1 LADHLLPPSATEL
14 LRQLSLAA
22 ERATSLP
29 VEIRDEWSPQR
40 CASHM
45 LPWLAW
51 AFGVEEWDV
60 TWTDAQKRAAIT
72 SALAIKRTKGTIG
85 AVVST
90 VEDMGLGAQV
100 VEWFNQEPAGD
111 PYTYDL
117 IVTAE
122 QAGFTQQ
129 QLDLLL
135 ALIER
140 TKNVRSHLDELL
152 LQVQSSTT
160 LYTAGAP
167 LLGLDITL
175 AYEGDILTTP
185 EAPPPL
191 LLLHLD
197 VEGPDGTIGDAS
209 EHGSTV
215 LPFGSVTLDYF
226 DGRFGGSALFDGD
239 GGIVAL
245 LSLAPLAPLGTQPFT
260 VEFFVRPDGDGQI
273 HARYVQFGYNSNA
286 GCLWIA
292 NDGQPDQNR
301 LTVGYHDG
309 ITDLTVIAS
318 GAATVIPTGQ
328 WTHVALVR
336 DGDAFTLYLNG
347 RQAAEGTRAG
357 VYLPTQDITFGTDMD
372 GGQGLGI
379 RGNLDE
385 IRLCAAAVYTA
396 NFAPPTAPFN

>member
-1 LADHLLPPSATEL
+1 MADHLLPPSATEL

-90 VEDMGLGAQV
+90 VEGMGLGAQV
-100 VEWFNQEPAGD
+100 VEWFNQEPAGA

-152 LQVQSSTT
+152 LQVQSRTT

-167 LLGLDITL
+167 LLGFDITL
-175 AYEGDILTTP
+175 AYEGDVVATP
-185 EAPPPL
+185 PLVLIHFDVEAPGG
-191 LLLHLD
+191 
-197 VEGPDGTIGDAS
+197 GPGDDSPYMWSTAFFGDA
-209 EHGSTV
+209 GID
-215 LPFGSVTLDYF
+215 FF
-226 DGRFGGSALFDGD
+226 DGRFGGSCLM
-239 GGIVAL
+239 GG
-245 LSLAPLAPLGTQPFT
+245 LGGGTVVYIGGVELPPPDIGTGPFT
-260 VEFFVRPDGDGQI
+260 VEFFVRPAIDGKPGAQYFI
-273 HARYVQFGYNSNA
+273 SGGTQLLGS
-286 GCLWIA
+286 LWIA
-292 NDGQPDQNR
+292 NDQQAGQNR
-301 LTVGYHDG
+301 LEVRHYDG
-309 ITDLTVIAS
+309 DTELLVIAAS
-318 GAATVIPTGQ
+318 AATVVPAGQ

-336 DGDAFTLYLNG
+336 AGDQFTLYLDG
-347 RQAAEGTRAG
+347 QQAATAVHTGLYLSLYDILLGGDGTAA
-357 VYLPTQDITFGTDMD
+357 LS
-372 GGQGLGI
+372 LE
-379 RGNLDE
+379 GNLDE
-385 IRLCAAAVYTA
+385 VRVTPSAVYTA

>member
-14 LRQLSLAA
+14 LRQISLVA

-117 IVTAE
+117 IITAE
-122 QAGFTQQ
+122 QSGFTQQ

-160 LYTAGAP
+160 LYTTGAP
-167 LLGLDITL
+167 LIGLDITL
-175 AYEGDILTTP
+175 AYEGDVVL
-185 EAPPPL
+185 APPPL
-191 LLLHLD
+191 LLMHFD
-197 VEGPDGTIGDAS
+197 VEGVGGGPTEDSTHGWGTA
-209 EHGSTV
+209 
-215 LPFGSVTLDYF
+215 FF
-226 DGRFGGSALFDGD
+226 GD
-239 GGIVAL
+239 GGVVVYLWAGPEDPPEI
-245 LSLAPLAPLGTQPFT
+245 GTGPFT
-260 VEFFVRPDGDGQI
+260 IEFFVRPAINGKPGALYFMSGDRQQPG
-273 HARYVQFGYNSNA
+273 S
-286 GCLWIA
+286 LWIV
-292 NDGQPDQNR
+292 NDQQAGQNR
-301 LTVGYHDG
+301 LTVEHYNGD
-309 ITDLTVIAS
+309 TELVVVPAS
-318 GAATVIPTGQ
+318 AATVVPAGQ

-336 DGDAFTLYLNG
+336 SGDQFTLYLDG
-347 RQAAEGTRAG
+347 QQAATSTQAGLALTPYDILIGGDGTSA
-357 VYLPTQDITFGTDMD
+357 FGFE
-372 GGQGLGI
+372 
-379 RGNLDE
+379 GNLDE
-385 IRLCAAAVYTA
+385 IRVSMSAVYTA

>member
-22 ERATSLP
+22 ERTTSLP

-100 VEWFNQEPAGD
+100 VEWFNQEPAGA

-117 IVTAE
+117 IITAE
-122 QAGFTQQ
+122 QSGFTQQ

-175 AYEGDILTTP
+175 AYEGDVVL
-185 EAPPPL
+185 APPPL
-191 LLLHLD
+191 LLMHFD
-197 VEGPDGTIGDAS
+197 VEGVGGSPTEDSTHGWGTAFFGDA
-209 EHGSTV
+209 GID
-215 LPFGSVTLDYF
+215 FF
-226 DGRFGGSALFDGD
+226 DGRFGGSCHL
-239 GGIVAL
+239 GGFGGVVVYLWAGPEDPPEI
-245 LSLAPLAPLGTQPFT
+245 GTGPFT
-260 VEFFVRPDGDGQI
+260 IEFFVRPAINGKPGALYFMSGGRQ
-273 HARYVQFGYNSNA
+273 QPGS
-286 GCLWIA
+286 LWIV
-292 NDGQPDQNR
+292 NDQQAGQNR
-301 LTVGYHDG
+301 LTVEHYDG
-309 ITDLTVIAS
+309 DTEQVVVPAS
-318 GAATVIPTGQ
+318 AATVVPAGQ

-336 DGDAFTLYLNG
+336 SGEQFTLYLDG
-347 RQAAEGTRAG
+347 QQAATSTHAALALTPYDILIGGDGTSAFG
-357 VYLPTQDITFGTDMD
+357 VE
-372 GGQGLGI
+372 
-379 RGNLDE
+379 GNLDE
-385 IRLCAAAVYTA
+385 IRVSMSAVYTA